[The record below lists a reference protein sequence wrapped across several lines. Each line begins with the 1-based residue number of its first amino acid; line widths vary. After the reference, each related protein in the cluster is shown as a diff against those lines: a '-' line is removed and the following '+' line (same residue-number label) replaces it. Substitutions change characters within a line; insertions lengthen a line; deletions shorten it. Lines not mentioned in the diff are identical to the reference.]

1 MAAKPIGDYNFLYLT
16 DYGTI
21 STILFSALFFTTI
34 QILSSVISPLISS
47 TYKNFEGPKGSRMK
61 IQWNT
66 RVVAFVHPFLI
77 IPGSLSCLLYKP
89 ILRNDPVFGYDESCA
104 TILEISVGYFLWDAI
119 ICAIYYKQFGPAFLG
134 HGLVC
139 FTLYFI
145 TVVKPF
151 ILFFGVFFIL
161 FEFSTPFVNLH
172 WLMDKTNF
180 KNELIKK
187 INGALVLLVFFVIR
201 IVFGLY
207 YSFLVWYYLLGA
219 QNAPM
224 FLVYFTLLCNIFM
237 VGLNFYWFS
246 VMASYVNKP
255 TKAE

>member
-1 MAAKPIGDYNFLYLT
+1 MAIKLLGNNFLYLT

-21 STILFSALFFTTI
+21 STILFSALFFTTLH
-34 QILSSVISPLISS
+34 ILSAIISPLISS
-47 TYKNFEGPKGSRMK
+47 TYKSFIGPKGSRMRAH
-61 IQWNT
+61 WDT
-66 RVVAFVHPFLI
+66 RVVAFIHPFLI
-77 IPGSLSCLLYKP
+77 IPGSLSFLLYKP
-89 ILRNDPVFGYDESCA
+89 LLRNDPIFGYDESCA
-104 TILEISVGYFLWDAI
+104 TILQISVGYFLWDTI
-119 ICAIYYKQFGPAFLG
+119 ICIIYYKQFGPAFLG

-139 FTLYFI
+139 FVLYFI

-172 WLMDKTNF
+172 WLMDKVGI
-180 KNELIKK
+180 KNQLIIK
-187 INGALVLLVFFVIR
+187 INGALVLIAFFVVR

-219 QNAPM
+219 QNAPE
-224 FLVYFTLLCNIFM
+224 FLVYLTLMCNIFM
-237 VGLNFYWFS
+237 VGLNFYWFYLM
-246 VMASYVNKP
+246 VYYVNKP

>member
-1 MAAKPIGDYNFLYLT
+1 
-16 DYGTI
+16 
-21 STILFSALFFTTI
+21 
-34 QILSSVISPLISS
+34 
-47 TYKNFEGPKGSRMK
+47 
-61 IQWNT
+61 
-66 RVVAFVHPFLI
+66 
-77 IPGSLSCLLYKP
+77 
-89 ILRNDPVFGYDESCA
+89 
-104 TILEISVGYFLWDAI
+104 
-119 ICAIYYKQFGPAFLG
+119 
-134 HGLVC
+134 
-139 FTLYFI
+139 
-145 TVVKPF
+145 
-151 ILFFGVFFIL
+151 
-161 FEFSTPFVNLH
+161 
-172 WLMDKTNF
+172 MDKTSF